1 MVEKRG
7 TTRRAQLEDALLA
20 FELTERRVWLA
31 LSVGQAITAAICAVH
46 NSPWPLP
53 AGLGGSSSLT
63 AAVSTL
69 GRRRG
74 G

>member
-1 MVEKRG
+1 VTKRRHR
-7 TTRRAQLEDALLA
+7 TRKQLEDALLA

-31 LSVGQAITAAICAVH
+31 LSVWQALVAAVCAVH
-46 NSPWPLP
+46 NSPWPLS

-63 AAVSTL
+63 AAVSAL

-74 G
+74 R